1 MPRRSKSDVE
11 LRLLSFMKRAT
22 FALAFIAVAGS
33 AVHSKDVPLTAIELF
48 DGPNGAAFVQIT
60 NLLVNGKAEVR
71 SCGGATQINKST
83 YGKLAKIPLNS
94 SVASLE
100 RDAKGV
106 MNLTRGGAA
115 ECVVPSNLKFD
126 KDETLTPAQL
136 ADRATLEG
144 QVVTSSPAGITGLP
158 PFKPTV
164 KLVLV
169 AAPDTELAE
178 YLRGE
183 RAHSVEQWRDYLG
196 RYPKAAHTDPG
207 KQALAALL
215 LKEGEDKLAS
225 YRNSASSSAPAYP
238 DLHTAYQRADQAHD
252 LLPSNEGAAKLKEN
266 IRSELIKIADKAR
279 AELQAYKQA
288 LDGHT
293 AGYVHLANAR
303 QLTDHALEVDASFDQ
318 GLTLQSAV
326 AAESK
331 RVDTALR
338 NGESMV
344 ASQRYDE
351 AVAAVADFR
360 FFADEEPRI
369 SAIID
374 AAYKSHLDRGK
385 ANATS
390 QKWRE
395 AVQEYQKA
403 VDLKP
408 TSEATGALKQAQG
421 DLQSSNNRSAADAAL
436 QQSAAFEQDKRYIE
450 AYEVLAD
457 LPDAPRAL
465 VKDQIATLEPSYLK
479 SASDEAKK
487 QKEAHTP
494 IQGRADEIGVQ
505 KAYDL
510 LRRATGLQPDDQ
522 NLKLRLDLVADTL
535 SDYYVAQAKKYLDKP
550 LGSGIGDRMALLV
563 RSPAVPVESRR
574 CSRLAYKVFL
584 DPCDP
589 LYALDQGGIPR
600 PDIAP

>member
-1 MPRRSKSDVE
+1 MPRRSKSAVE
-11 LRLLSFMKRAT
+11 LRLLSFVKRAT
-22 FALAFIAVAGS
+22 FALAFIAVSGS

-48 DGPNGAAFVQIT
+48 DGPNGAAFVQVT
-60 NLLVNGKAEVR
+60 DLLINGKAEVR
-71 SCGGATQINKST
+71 SCGGASQLNKST

-94 SVASLE
+94 SVTSLE

-106 MNLTRGGAA
+106 MNLARGGAS

-136 ADRATLEG
+136 ADRATLQG
-144 QVVTSSPAGITGLP
+144 QVVGSSPAGITGLP

-164 KLVLV
+164 KIVLV
-169 AAPDTELAE
+169 TAPDTELAE

-183 RAHSVEQWRDYLG
+183 RAHSVEQWRDYLS
-196 RYPKAAHTDPG
+196 RYPKAAHTEFA
-207 KQALAALL
+207 KQALAMLL

-225 YRNSASSSAPAYP
+225 YRNSAASNVPAYP
-238 DLHTAYQRADQAHD
+238 DLRTAYLRAQQVHEF
-252 LLPSNEGAAKLKEN
+252 LPSNDGASKLNEN
-266 IRSELIKIADKAR
+266 IRSELIKVTERAR
-279 AELQAYKQA
+279 SELQAYKQA
-288 LDGHT
+288 LEGHT
-293 AGYVHLANAR
+293 AGYIHLANAR
-303 QLTDHALEVDASFDQ
+303 QLTEHALEVDASFDQ
-318 GLTLQSAV
+318 PLTLQSAV

-338 NGESMV
+338 NGESMLG
-344 ASQRYDE
+344 AQRYDE

-374 AAYKSHLDRGK
+374 AAYKAHLDRGK
-385 ANATS
+385 SNASS

-395 AVQEYQKA
+395 AVQEYQRA

-408 TSEATGALKQAQG
+408 TSEATSALKQAQG
-421 DLQSSNNRSAADAAL
+421 DLQSFSNRAAADAAL
-436 QQSAAFEQDKRYIE
+436 QQSSAFEQDKRYID

-465 VKDQIATLEPSYLK
+465 VKDQMAALEPNYLK

-510 LRRATGLQPDDQ
+510 LRRAATLQPH
-522 NLKLRLDLVADTL
+522 A
-535 SDYYVAQAKKYLDKP
+535 
-550 LGSGIGDRMALLV
+550 
-563 RSPAVPVESRR
+563 RS
-574 CSRLAYKVFL
+574 
-584 DPCDP
+584 
-589 LYALDQGGIPR
+589 
-600 PDIAP
+600 